1 MARTVYVRG
10 VGKSYSFPDGTS
22 DKQVVSYLSRLH
34 PPAPPPAP
42 PPEEPIGALESGFY
56 SSLGKLEAAG
66 GKAAEA
72 VGLEGISDYLLEE
85 SRKSQEYADKYKPS
99 VADVTQIGG
108 IGDLASFTGETIAQS
123 APETAVGVGGAYA
136 GAAAGAAVGSV
147 FPLVGTTAGALA
159 GGLIGGAIASL
170 PFFVGGNLQRQAEEQ
185 GIPLEETDLT
195 AASVGAIAQ
204 APLDAAFETLIARK
218 LPGGGAALDV
228 VRQGFLKEVAKSA
241 GQGALTEALT
251 EPAQQA
257 IELAQANPE
266 KLREFGPEVQKE
278 ILNAAAAGA
287 LAGGA
292 ISGVAGGV
300 GAIGKPTEQS
310 LAQKELRTDITAKR
324 LEGDQLKRAAEVN
337 MGVEKLA
344 AQPQIGRL
352 KLDQITI
359 EPTKENGLRAPVK
372 RFRVTDYKGNAIAEF
387 SDPVL
392 ATNAVDQYKKLSKKN
407 IILQG
412 LPTGA
417 EIPTAKIS
425 AAAAPE
431 AKVTPPQVTQPAEVP
446 PVATPKVEPT
456 GEGMR
461 PVKTFKTALGS
472 EYTIY
477 PDGGTQRLKTLHP
490 GHPVTDVGL
499 KRKSEKTYYIRPED
513 KFNLDII
520 QTEGPIGTMAIVEY
534 APGQIGVKIMD
545 GKDAGKFI
553 RGTIVKKFD
562 DPEIGLSPLE
572 VWDGGTG
579 THFGNK
585 ITEIA
590 ETPIVEPVAEPV
602 TAEPTPSEPTV
613 VTAEELSTET
623 SPIGAVESVAAVDI
637 PSTDLRSAIAAGK
650 EAMTV
655 SPEEQIEV
663 RQKIEERTNK
673 IAEEVRTSLGRY
685 GLKDVQAKFVPAF
698 VDGMKVRPQLGAAG
712 MSGDK
717 AFIKL
722 AVGIFDP
729 DMPIEQ
735 MVDRVI
741 DTLNHE
747 TIHSLLDLGLIRPV
761 EMKALLE
768 AASRTKMKGKKYTYL
783 DYVKTIYDPKKP
795 GMELYKDP
803 DAVAEESVAEMFRE
817 WRKGY
822 AGVPTNSR
830 GLINRIVETLRRIFG
845 AMKRQSYESIFED
858 IAAGRVGKRQR
869 DIKRAKDSRFLAGE
883 FALEERKNFIPEN
896 TYLSVAPSYP
906 FGQRVPQ
913 STAEATNRAI
923 EELEYGAVVSGIAK
937 LFKSK
942 TLSFAIPK
950 RFRPSEDAITDFMQ
964 KFADRILP
972 LGQMIDYVK
981 QNGGTVTDALDV
993 YMQAQLSQSITSNS
1007 LQERT
1012 ETLFEP
1018 LMKYIRESGLSQ
1030 AEFEDYLY
1038 ARHAPERNARIR
1050 KINPSSDP
1058 SIGSGMTDE
1067 EAAEIIYSV
1076 DNSTQRNSFFEA
1088 ERLFRKIIEDTNN
1101 LRVESG
1107 LTPDFNAMM
1116 IEDENGDLVQV
1127 DNYEFYVPL
1136 RGFADESILENEI
1149 EPEMRARIGQGFKIR
1164 GREDMRAFGRRSKA
1178 SDILAHA
1185 MLQNSEAVVRA
1196 AKNKVNVSLL
1206 NLIETNPELMADY
1219 GVEVMTRG
1227 KKPMKKY
1234 VTSKG
1239 VVKTMVDP
1247 TYKNRDDVLI
1257 AKRNGEEVPIR
1268 INNRFLQ
1275 KALIVNRSADPSN
1288 GQKVFAVLQWVNRWL
1303 ASVNTVYN
1311 PEFILINFSRDLQQ
1325 ALVNV
1330 SQYEIDGI
1338 KSKILKDSLPAALAV
1353 RQILSKPETENDW
1366 SQWYKMF
1373 REDGG
1378 NTSGFWG
1385 SFSVEETLRDIEKM
1399 SADPSGSVA
1408 QRGLKALQSGL
1419 KIVEN
1424 MNEAFENSIRLA
1436 VYKNSIEAGVS
1447 RQKAAFIAKNLTV
1460 NFDQR
1465 GEYGPLLNSLYLFY
1479 NASVQGTMALAMA
1492 ATRSKK
1498 VQKIIGGIF
1507 MAGLLQDL
1515 INSQMSGDEDDNPY
1529 DKIPDYKLENNIII
1543 MDPYGIAKDGYFA
1556 IPLPYGSNAFYNFG
1570 RAFSRSLRGGYTT
1583 SEGGT
1588 SILFTFF
1595 DAFNPIGG
1603 TESYL
1608 NFAAPTVI
1616 DPLVALS
1623 LNMDFSG
1630 KRIYP
1635 EPFPGSVPKADSQM
1649 YFSSTNPVFTKVAD
1663 FLNSATGG
1671 SEYVPG
1677 MIDLSPDAMEYI
1689 YDYILGSAGG
1699 FVKRVYDTSFNT
1711 LPAIVS
1717 GDLQNIEINNVPIL
1731 RKLYGNVSERVSF
1744 EDYFDKVNHVLA
1756 RGEEL
1761 KSAIKE
1767 GDPDRIKTVRVKF
1780 ADELKVYPAIK
1791 TLANQRNKLAS
1802 ELRKLRE
1809 NEKIPPEVKRR
1820 RQELIQKQ
1828 IEKITKRVDELYNKS
1843 IGNKYPGIFS

>member
-22 DKQVVSYLSRLH
+22 DDQVVSYLSRLH

-72 VGLEGISDYLLEE
+72 VGLEGISGYLLEE

-99 VADVTQIGG
+99 VGDVTQIGG

-123 APETAVGVGGAYA
+123 APETAVGVGGAYV
-136 GAAAGAAVGSV
+136 GASIGAFGG
-147 FPLVGTTAGALA
+147 PAGALA

-185 GIPLEETDLT
+185 GIPLEEIDLT

-218 LPGGGAALDV
+218 LPGGGAALDI
-228 VRQGFLKEVAKSA
+228 VRKGFFKEVAKSA

-266 KLREFGPEVQKE
+266 KLREFGPEVQQE

-310 LAQKELRTDITAKR
+310 LAQTELRTDITAKR

-372 RFRVTDYKGNAIAEF
+372 RFRVADYKGNAIAEF

-461 PVKTFKTALGS
+461 PVKTFKTTFGS

-477 PDGGTQRLKTLHP
+477 PDGGTTRVKTPHP

-499 KRKSEKTYYIRPED
+499 KPKSQKTYFIRPED
-513 KFNLDII
+513 HQILDIVQAENPLGSMI
-520 QTEGPIGTMAIVEY
+520 IAEY
-534 APGQIGVKIMD
+534 SPGKIGVKYTD
-545 GKDAGKFI
+545 GKYAGKFLKDSVVN
-553 RGTIVKKFD
+553 TFES
-562 DPEIGLSPLE
+562 PEIGLMPLE
-572 VWDGGTG
+572 IWKGGKR

-585 ITEIA
+585 ITEIS
-590 ETPIVEPVAEPV
+590 EVPIVEPVAEPV
-602 TAEPTPSEPTV
+602 TSEPTPSEPTV
-613 VTAEELSTET
+613 VTAEELSTDAT
-623 SPIGAVESVAAVDI
+623 PIGSVEPAPVEAVESVPAADI
-637 PSTDLRSAIAAGK
+637 PGTDLRSAIATGK

-803 DAVAEESVAEMFRE
+803 NAVAEESVAEMFRE

-883 FALEERKNFIPEN
+883 SEPQEKKNFIPEN
-896 TYLSVAPSYP
+896 PYLSVAPVYP
-906 FGQRVPQ
+906 FGQRVRQ
-913 STAEATNRAI
+913 SNAQTTNRVLDEI
-923 EELEYGAVVSGIAK
+923 EYGTIVTGISK
-937 LFKSK
+937 LFKSRI
-942 TLSFAIPK
+942 LSTVVPE
-950 RFRPSEDAITDFMQ
+950 RFRPSDEAVTRFIQLFG
-964 KFADRILP
+964 DRILP
-972 LGQMIDYVK
+972 VGQMIDYVRA
-981 QNGGTVTDALDV
+981 NGGTVTDSLDV
-993 YMQAQLSQSITSNS
+993 YMQAQLSQSVTANN
-1007 LQERT
+1007 LEERR
-1012 ETLFEP
+1012 EKLFEP
-1018 LMKYIRESGLSQ
+1018 LMNYIRESGLSQ

-1050 KINPSSDP
+1050 KINPNADP
-1058 SIGSGMTDE
+1058 SIGSGMSDE
-1067 EAAEIIYSV
+1067 EAADIIGAV
-1076 DNSTQRNSFFEA
+1076 DNSPQRNAFFEA
-1088 ERLFRKIIEDTNN
+1088 ERLFREIIKDTNN

-1196 AKNKVNVSLL
+1196 AKNKVNLSLL
-1206 NLIETNPELMADY
+1206 DLVEANPELMADY

-1234 VTSKG
+1234 VTAQG
-1239 VVKTMVDP
+1239 IVKTMVDP
-1247 TYKNRDDVLI
+1247 MYKNRDDVLI
-1257 AKRNGEEVPIR
+1257 AKRNGEEVPIK
-1268 INNRFLQ
+1268 IDNRFLQ
-1275 KALIVNRSADPSN
+1275 KALIVNRSGDPGA
-1288 GQKVFAVLQWVNRWL
+1288 GQKILDVFQRINRFI

-1311 PEFILINFSRDLQQ
+1311 PEFMIVNFSRDLQQ
-1325 ALVNV
+1325 ALINI
-1330 SQYEIDGI
+1330 SQFEIDVV
-1338 KSKILKDSLPAALAV
+1338 KKKVLTDSLSATKGVYQVL
-1353 RQILSKPETENDW
+1353 RNPEAQNDW
-1366 SQWYKMF
+1366 SDWYKMF

-1378 NTSGFWG
+1378 NTSGFFG
-1385 SFSVEETLRDIEKM
+1385 AFSIEETLREIEKM

-1408 QRGLKALQSGL
+1408 ARGRQAIKSTLKFLEDANG
-1419 KIVEN
+1419 
-1424 MNEAFENSIRLA
+1424 AFENAIRLS
-1436 VYKNSIEAGVS
+1436 VYKNVIEAGAS
-1447 RQKAAFIAKNLTV
+1447 RQKAAFVAKNLTV

-1465 GEYGPLLNSLYLFY
+1465 GELGPILNSLYLFY
-1479 NASVQGTMALAMA
+1479 NASVQGTIALATA
-1492 ATRSKK
+1492 AARSKK
-1498 VQKIIGGIF
+1498 VRKILGGIV
-1507 MAGLLQDL
+1507 MLGLIQDQ
-1515 INSQMSGDEDDNPY
+1515 INSLLSDDEENIY

-1543 MDPYGIAKDGYFA
+1543 MDPYGFSKNGYFA
-1556 IPLPYGSNAFYNFG
+1556 LPLPYGANAFFNFG
-1570 RAFSRSLRGGYTT
+1570 RAMSRNMRGEYTS
-1583 SEGGT
+1583 SEAT
-1588 SILFTFF
+1588 TTILSTFV
-1595 DAFNPIGG
+1595 DAFNPVGG
-1603 TESYL
+1603 TESLL
-1608 NFAAPTVI
+1608 NFIAPTTLDPVI
-1616 DPLVALS
+1616 ALS
-1623 LNMDFSG
+1623 MNLDFSG

-1649 YFSSTNPVFTKVAD
+1649 YFSSTSPIFVSVAD

-1677 MIDLSPDAMEYI
+1677 MVSFKPDAMEYI
-1689 YDYILGSAGG
+1689 YDYILGGAGA
-1699 FVKRVYDTSFNT
+1699 FVKRVVDTTTNT
-1711 LPAIVS
+1711 IPAALS
-1717 GDLQNIEINNVPIL
+1717 GDLENLEINNVPVL

-1744 EDYFDKVNHVLA
+1744 EDYFNKVNHILT

-1761 KSAIKE
+1761 KFAIKE
-1767 GDPDRIKTVRVKF
+1767 GNPEQVKSVRARF
-1780 ADELKVYPAIK
+1780 ADELKVYPAVK
-1791 TLANQRNKLAS
+1791 SLANQRNRLAS
-1802 ELRKLRE
+1802 ELRKIRE
-1809 NEKIPPEVKRR
+1809 NTKMPPEVKRR
-1820 RQELIQKQ
+1820 RQEAIQKQ
-1828 IEKITKRVDELYNKS
+1828 IEGITKRVEELYDKS

>member
-1 MARTVYVRG
+1 
-10 VGKSYSFPDGTS
+10 
-22 DKQVVSYLSRLH
+22 
-34 PPAPPPAP
+34 
-42 PPEEPIGALESGFY
+42 
-56 SSLGKLEAAG
+56 
-66 GKAAEA
+66 
-72 VGLEGISDYLLEE
+72 
-85 SRKSQEYADKYKPS
+85 
-99 VADVTQIGG
+99 
-108 IGDLASFTGETIAQS
+108 
-123 APETAVGVGGAYA
+123 
-136 GAAAGAAVGSV
+136 
-147 FPLVGTTAGALA
+147 
-159 GGLIGGAIASL
+159 
-170 PFFVGGNLQRQAEEQ
+170 
-185 GIPLEETDLT
+185 
-195 AASVGAIAQ
+195 
-204 APLDAAFETLIARK
+204 
-218 LPGGGAALDV
+218 
-228 VRQGFLKEVAKSA
+228 
-241 GQGALTEALT
+241 
-251 EPAQQA
+251 
-257 IELAQANPE
+257 
-266 KLREFGPEVQKE
+266 
-278 ILNAAAAGA
+278 
-287 LAGGA
+287 
-292 ISGVAGGV
+292 
-300 GAIGKPTEQS
+300 
-310 LAQKELRTDITAKR
+310 
-324 LEGDQLKRAAEVN
+324 
-337 MGVEKLA
+337 
-344 AQPQIGRL
+344 
-352 KLDQITI
+352 
-359 EPTKENGLRAPVK
+359 
-372 RFRVTDYKGNAIAEF
+372 
-387 SDPVL
+387 
-392 ATNAVDQYKKLSKKN
+392 
-407 IILQG
+407 
-412 LPTGA
+412 
-417 EIPTAKIS
+417 
-425 AAAAPE
+425 
-431 AKVTPPQVTQPAEVP
+431 
-446 PVATPKVEPT
+446 
-456 GEGMR
+456 
-461 PVKTFKTALGS
+461 
-472 EYTIY
+472 
-477 PDGGTQRLKTLHP
+477 
-490 GHPVTDVGL
+490 
-499 KRKSEKTYYIRPED
+499 
-513 KFNLDII
+513 
-520 QTEGPIGTMAIVEY
+520 
-534 APGQIGVKIMD
+534 
-545 GKDAGKFI
+545 
-553 RGTIVKKFD
+553 
-562 DPEIGLSPLE
+562 
-572 VWDGGTG
+572 
-579 THFGNK
+579 
-585 ITEIA
+585 
-590 ETPIVEPVAEPV
+590 
-602 TAEPTPSEPTV
+602 
-613 VTAEELSTET
+613 
-623 SPIGAVESVAAVDI
+623 
-637 PSTDLRSAIAAGK
+637 
-650 EAMTV
+650 
-655 SPEEQIEV
+655 
-663 RQKIEERTNK
+663 
-673 IAEEVRTSLGRY
+673 
-685 GLKDVQAKFVPAF
+685 
-698 VDGMKVRPQLGAAG
+698 
-712 MSGDK
+712 
-717 AFIKL
+717 
-722 AVGIFDP
+722 
-729 DMPIEQ
+729 
-735 MVDRVI
+735 
-741 DTLNHE
+741 
-747 TIHSLLDLGLIRPV
+747 
-761 EMKALLE
+761 MKALLD

-803 DAVAEESVAEMFRE
+803 NAVAEESVAEMFRE

-883 FALEERKNFIPEN
+883 SALEERKNFIPEN

-1067 EAAEIIYSV
+1067 EAADIIYSV

-1107 LTPDFNAMM
+1107 LTPDFNTMM

-1127 DNYEFYVPL
+1127 DSYEFYVPL

-1247 TYKNRDDVLI
+1247 MYKNRDDVLI

-1385 SFSVEETLRDIEKM
+1385 SFSVEETLRNIEKM

-1492 ATRSKK
+1492 AARSKK

-1507 MAGLLQDL
+1507 MAGFLQDL

-1583 SEGGT
+1583 SEAGT

-1595 DAFNPIGG
+1595 DAFNPISG

-1616 DPLVALS
+1616 DPLVSLS
-1623 LNMDFSG
+1623 LNIDFSG

-1649 YFSSTNPVFTKVAD
+1649 YFSSTNPAFTKVAD

-1717 GDLQNIEINNVPIL
+1717 GDLQNIEMNNVPIF

-1767 GDPDRIKTVRVKF
+1767 GDPERIKTVRVKF